1 MVFALTATTLTIEE
15 VIEIDDPAGKLA
27 RIKYTRRGKGHAE
40 AMDGES
46 IIFAND
52 TFISAELKRIDDEVP
67 VTDEEAAE
75 ILAEAGIDPKKA
87 LERLMAAMALARKVS
102 Q

>member
-1 MVFALTATTLTIEE
+1 MTAYRGSDLKPGMVFALTATTLTIEE

-52 TFISAELKRIDDEVP
+52 TFISAELMRE
-67 VTDEEAAE
+67 TSN
-75 ILAEAGIDPKKA
+75 G
-87 LERLMAAMALARKVS
+87 
-102 Q
+102 